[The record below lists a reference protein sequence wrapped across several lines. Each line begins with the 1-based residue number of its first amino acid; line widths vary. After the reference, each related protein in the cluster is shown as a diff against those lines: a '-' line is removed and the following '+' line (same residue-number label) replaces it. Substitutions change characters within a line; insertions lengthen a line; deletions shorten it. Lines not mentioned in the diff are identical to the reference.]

1 MIIYHDETQ
10 QSYEEWMN
18 ELEVKGCKWRGGEK
32 PTKVNEIKKCGKKYG
47 EKYGKEYGKEICVY
61 EEDGE
66 ISFSDVEYFKKNH
79 SDETLIEY
87 KEKGENNE
95 SLSC

>member
-1 MIIYHDETQ
+1 MKVYHVETQ
-10 QSYEEWMN
+10 QDYDELMI
-18 ELEVKGCKWRGGEK
+18 ELEDKGCKWRRGEK
-32 PTKVNEIKKCGKKYG
+32 PTKLNEFKKCGKKYG
-47 EKYGKEYGKEICVY
+47 KKYGKDICVY

-66 ISFSDVEYFKKNH
+66 ITLSGVEYFKKNH

-95 SLSC
+95 NLSC